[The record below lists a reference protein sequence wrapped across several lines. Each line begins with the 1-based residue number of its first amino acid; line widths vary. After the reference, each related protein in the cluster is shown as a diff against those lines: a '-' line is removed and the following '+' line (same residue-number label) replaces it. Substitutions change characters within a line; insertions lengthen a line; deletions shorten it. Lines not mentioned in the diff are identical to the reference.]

1 MNKKYSKEFII
12 KTIGFIRDA
21 KNEMG
26 DELGEERV
34 YAMLDAFDP
43 SLKRHVLM
51 ELLTGNGSGDI
62 FIKRTGGKNLKIHAV
77 KVIRGAI
84 RLSLKEAKEVTDIA
98 DSGLVAKIQGNYS
111 YELRNQLAQDLVG
124 TGYEIQ

>member
-26 DELGEERV
+26 DDLGEERV

-51 ELLTGNGSGDI
+51 E
-62 FIKRTGGKNLKIHAV
+62 
-77 KVIRGAI
+77 
-84 RLSLKEAKEVTDIA
+84 
-98 DSGLVAKIQGNYS
+98 
-111 YELRNQLAQDLVG
+111 
-124 TGYEIQ
+124 

>member
-26 DELGEERV
+26 DDLGEERV

-51 ELLTGNGSGDI
+51 ELLTRSDSGDI
-62 FIKRTGGKNLKIHAV
+62 FIKRTGGKSLKINAI
-77 KVIRGAI
+77 KAIRGVTW
-84 RLSLKEAKEVTDIA
+84 LGLKEAKEVTDIA
-98 DSGLVAKIQGNYS
+98 DNGSVAKIQGDYS
-111 YELRNQLAQDLVG
+111 YELRNQLEQELVG
-124 TGYEIQ
+124 TGYEIL